1 MVFLAEVVASHFRNV
16 AHLRSLFERIVEMLQ
31 PGGLLLF
38 SAFLA
43 LEGYKP
49 DAVAR
54 ELSEVFWCT
63 VFTRA
68 DFELA
73 LMGLPLERL
82 EEESTVEY
90 EREHLPAEA
99 WPPTGWFEQ
108 WSSGRDLF
116 DLPPGRAP
124 VELRWLTYRKK

>member
-1 MVFLAEVVASHFRNV
+1 
-16 AHLRSLFERIVEMLQ
+16 LRSLFERIVDLLQ